1 MTLYQTSIS
10 DAQQKFFYTSIDDNR
25 DVSIRGYDA
34 GSRLIVLPVYQRD
47 KVYQYEMF
55 RIILDGLQSKC
66 TYIR

>member
-1 MTLYQTSIS
+1 MLSKS
-10 DAQQKFFYTSIDDNR
+10 FFILPYDDNK